1 MDYKKLIN
9 KNPLGSIQRLFSI
22 FLYGNTEKSKYAFK
36 CINKRLKKMDKDL
49 RLQTGQKLR
58 NIYSLNCYR
67 GYIVECKHYFKDELL
82 VLKTK
87 TI

>member
-49 RLQTGQKLR
+49 RLQTGKKLR

-67 GYIVECKHYFKDELL
+67 GYIVECKHYFKDGLL